1 VRLARLVAPAC
12 IPTVARRLSFRVI
25 APSISAFET
34 LYCRTRRFSLLGVEI
49 STILPDPKSVLTVLQ
64 SCVSAMTDVADRN
77 SGGAS
82 TALTSASSGNN
93 GRQLEVREPRQNR
106 TSTSYASHIYFGV
119 AGERQGVFEPRIHTQ
134 HALAL
139 LVGQASGS
147 ILRHANGTMRKF
159 FTDRCLGLHCCNYAT
174 LDCPVSNTCL
184 DLQ

>member
-34 LYCRTRRFSLLGVEI
+34 LYCRLAAFLYLVSRSQN
-49 STILPDPKSVLTVLQ
+49 ILPDPKSVLTVLQ
-64 SCVSAMTDVADRN
+64 SRVSAMTDVADRN

-82 TALTSASSGNN
+82 TSLTSASSGNN
-93 GRQLEVREPRQNR
+93 GRQLEVWEPRQNR

-119 AGERQGVFEPRIHTQ
+119 AGDRQGVFEPRIYTQ

-139 LVGQASGS
+139 LVG
-147 ILRHANGTMRKF
+147 
-159 FTDRCLGLHCCNYAT
+159 
-174 LDCPVSNTCL
+174 
-184 DLQ
+184 